1 MRRLNIYRTVKGI
14 PTTERY
20 VNNVNTVGGR
30 RVKAGLRMGCL
41 PLAVETSHYSS
52 TTYQQRVCRMCDQV
66 EVEDQ
71 VHFTCICPV
80 SQDLST
86 VTQCMPGGTTQAAQ
100 AMA

>member
-1 MRRLNIYRTVKGI
+1 MRRLNIYSTVEGI

-30 RVKAGLRMGCL
+30 RVKAGVRMGCL
-41 PLAVETSHYSS
+41 PLAVDTSHYSS
-52 TTYQQRVCRMCDQV
+52 ITYQQRVCRMCDQV
-66 EVEDQ
+66 EDQ
-71 VHFTCICPV
+71 EHFICICPV